1 MNKKIIIG
9 LLLIISLFAL
19 VGCNSPQETS
29 KPEGEQETVIDSKET
44 PDANNDYVELTV
56 LNPTSAVEAV
66 GEYAPRLDNLNG
78 KRVAM
83 WLSGEGIDTG
93 YGEIVY
99 ERLAEKLKAEYP
111 DVVIIPYNELPI
123 TYSPKDEVV
132 GDLLATNPDALIVG
146 VGG

>member
-1 MNKKIIIG
+1 MKKKIIIG

-29 KPEGEQETVIDSKET
+29 NAIDSEET
-44 PDANNDYVELTV
+44 SDANGDYVELAV
-56 LNPTSAVEAV
+56 LNPTSAVEVV

-83 WLSGEGIDTG
+83 WLSGEGSDVG

-99 ERLAEKLKAEYP
+99 DRLAEKLKAEYP
-111 DVVIIPYNELPI
+111 DIVIIPYDELPI
-123 TYSPKDEVV
+123 TYSPKDETVEA
-132 GDLLATNPDALIVG
+132 LLAAEPDAVIVG